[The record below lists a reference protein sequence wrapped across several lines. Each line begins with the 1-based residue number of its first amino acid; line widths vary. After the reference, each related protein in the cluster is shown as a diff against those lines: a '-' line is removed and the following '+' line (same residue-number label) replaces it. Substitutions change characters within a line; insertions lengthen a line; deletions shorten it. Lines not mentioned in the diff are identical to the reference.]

1 MRNQKEIGVA
11 RFERMLWRKSDG
23 VFCGSQNIYRKPF
36 GEFNVYVQID
46 IGSGKTS
53 VKVSNYLKYLDWE
66 CEYENFEQ
74 AIEGIRKR
82 FTEIDEIA
90 KTVRERDEEI
100 QEECRKLMA
109 RAISAVLEANRQQES
124 GEVDYE

>member
-11 RFERMLWRKSDG
+11 RFERMLWRKS
-23 VFCGSQNIYRKPF
+23 
-36 GEFNVYVQID
+36 
-46 IGSGKTS
+46 
-53 VKVSNYLKYLDWE
+53 
-66 CEYENFEQ
+66 ENFEQ

-82 FTEIDEIA
+82 FTEVDEIA